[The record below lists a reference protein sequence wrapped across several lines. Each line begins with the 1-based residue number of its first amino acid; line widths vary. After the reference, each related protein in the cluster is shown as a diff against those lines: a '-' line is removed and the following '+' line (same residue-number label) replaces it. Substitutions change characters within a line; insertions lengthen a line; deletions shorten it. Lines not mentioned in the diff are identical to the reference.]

1 MVIKWQGIGKAKVKK
16 HAQLMVLHPVRGRL
30 SQQAK
35 QKKGQAKAK
44 PNEMHKE
51 DSY

>member
-35 QKKGQAKAK
+35 QKRPGQSKTKRNAQRR
-44 PNEMHKE
+44 
-51 DSY
+51 